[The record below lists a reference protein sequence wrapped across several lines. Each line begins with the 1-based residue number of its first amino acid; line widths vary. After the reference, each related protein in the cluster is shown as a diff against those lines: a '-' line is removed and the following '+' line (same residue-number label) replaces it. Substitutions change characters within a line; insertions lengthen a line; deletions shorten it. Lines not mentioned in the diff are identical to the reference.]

1 MAGGNKHKALSR
13 TKVKTI
19 INMDIAVE
27 ALNKTQ
33 IKNLHE
39 IMDRLTKW
47 DEKYQEKYGDGAK
60 Q

>member
-1 MAGGNKHKALSR
+1 MGGNKRKALSK
-13 TKVKTI
+13 TSVKVI

-39 IMDRLTKW
+39 IIGKLTKW
-47 DEKYQEKYGDGAK
+47 DEKYKEKFGGS
-60 Q
+60 

>member
-1 MAGGNKHKALSR
+1 MNDTMGGNKRKALSK
-13 TKVKTI
+13 TSVKVI

-39 IMDRLTKW
+39 IIGKLTKW
-47 DEKYQEKYGDGAK
+47 DEKYKEKFGRS
-60 Q
+60 

>member
-1 MAGGNKHKALSR
+1 MRGNKRKALSKTP
-13 TKVKTI
+13 TKVI

-39 IMDRLTKW
+39 IMERLTKW
-47 DEKYQEKYGDGAK
+47 DEKYQERYVRN
-60 Q
+60 